1 MRIIYPKMID
11 PMLSLNERN
20 EKAILFKKE
29 LQSKYLDKD
38 VNLSYIEISHILFG
52 FYVYYFVIDF

>member
-1 MRIIYPKMID
+1 MRVIYPKMID

-20 EKAILFKKE
+20 EKAVLFKKE

-38 VNLSYIEISHILFG
+38 VNLSYIEISLSKIPS
-52 FYVYYFVIDF
+52 IIES